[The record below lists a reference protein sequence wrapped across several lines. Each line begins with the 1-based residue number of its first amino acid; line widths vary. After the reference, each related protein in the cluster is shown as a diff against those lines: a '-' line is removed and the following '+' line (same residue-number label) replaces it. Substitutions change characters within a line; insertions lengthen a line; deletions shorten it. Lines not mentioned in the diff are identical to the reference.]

1 MARDGPRFR
10 KNSPAAGRSTLN
22 YVVCIIALNEICVS
36 AALGTSWSPCLVL
49 LLCPFPCPRPLIKL
63 SSPYYIS
70 RRVLVTRYAQLNH
83 AAAMKSCRIEKAATI
98 NYGISWRKLRIQ
110 RFFERG
116 PGKMSTHAR
125 GPLMYTTNT
134 REYLKEETK
143 FVEIAKG
150 GLGGSDL
157 WSRVVVA
164 HGRQN
169 K

>member
-1 MARDGPRFR
+1 
-10 KNSPAAGRSTLN
+10 
-22 YVVCIIALNEICVS
+22 
-36 AALGTSWSPCLVL
+36 
-49 LLCPFPCPRPLIKL
+49 
-63 SSPYYIS
+63 
-70 RRVLVTRYAQLNH
+70 
-83 AAAMKSCRIEKAATI
+83 
-98 NYGISWRKLRIQ
+98 
-110 RFFERG
+110 
-116 PGKMSTHAR
+116 MSTHAR